1 MTKRGRDGRD
11 DDDRWL
17 GSIATG
23 RPVRGVLGLLR
34 SGGSR
39 RSSLDDLGPAPIGSD
54 PWLDAEIRA
63 AIARDPALDP
73 AAIEVEVCEMVVT
86 LRGEVASDDAARR
99 AERAASSVE
108 GVARVRNELSFP
120 R

>member
-1 MTKRGRDGRD
+1 MASRGSGRDG

-17 GSIATG
+17 GAIATG

-54 PWLDAEIRA
+54 PWLEAEVRA
-63 AIARDPALDP
+63 ALARELGGDAS
-73 AAIEVEVCEMVVT
+73 AIDVEVHEMVVT
-86 LRGEVASDDAARR
+86 LRGAVPSDDATKR
-99 AERAASSVE
+99 AERAASSIE
-108 GVARVRNELSFP
+108 GVARVQSELTIT